1 LRLTILD
8 LMGIVAV
15 VAVVCGVATGAVPC
29 SAAAILLFVGALSAL
44 FAIETAE
51 DHAP

>member
-1 LRLTILD
+1 MD
-8 LMGIVAV
+8 MMGIVAV
-15 VAVVCGVATGAVPC
+15 AAVVCGVATAAVPC
-29 SAAAILLFVGALSAL
+29 TAAAILLFVGALSAL